1 MKRSYLL
8 NKTSNEGCPFVYVYV
23 LVDARRYMVNEIA
36 HKNCANFVIVS
47 LILLNAR
54 TICLINKQLKI

>member
-36 HKNCANFVIVS
+36 HKNCVNFVIV
-47 LILLNAR
+47 
-54 TICLINKQLKI
+54 